1 MSRSARRALLSQP
14 APIHPDQAR
23 FIRRSN
29 LEEAIPSIPE
39 QPKDIQ
45 KLDSSVEAHANQHF
59 QDAQDY
65 ESWPLTPVGLAQ
77 DTVEG
82 TGTGR
87 AARVANQTLWNNLI
101 ADPTWTNKL
110 RNTVT
115 GNAPTTI
122 YRGTISTAPEVSGSM
137 DNEPLMG
144 MSDRTAVT
152 QITPWRLLDGITGNR
167 AQSDRVMTRIAN
179 RNSPH
184 GGGEAAVYHLD
195 DLEKE
200 WNRKWLLF
208 RSMNDQFSGDRQG
221 FSTPIAKQI
230 YHNVSGDPYVRGGG
244 GFNVGQHEAIH
255 SILDPVNP
263 SRNFQVQQ
271 LTRPAVLDRQWQ
283 LGPNSAYLGS
293 DATELSNLMFHLKR
307 QTEITRPGMRDVG
320 FDKNSTDNFI
330 DFVRQYEAT
339 GSDPRIN
346 LPGHRQI
353 DQPAHGYENGMQK
366 LQEII
371 DAAGPDGL
379 EDIKSINYKTGS
391 TNPSL
396 RAALLA

>member
-1 MSRSARRALLSQP
+1 MGRTLRKLLSHP

-29 LEEAIPSIPE
+29 LEEALPGIPE

-45 KLDSSVEAHANQHF
+45 KLDREVQAQAKEHF

-65 ESWPLTPVGLAQ
+65 SSWPLTPVGLTQ
-77 DTVEG
+77 DVVEG

-87 AARVANQTLWNNLI
+87 AARVANRSLWGSLTE
-101 ADPTWTNKL
+101 DPRWTNKL
-110 RNTVT
+110 NNTLT

-122 YRGTISTAPEVSGSM
+122 YRRAVSTAPEVSASL

-144 MSDRTAVT
+144 TSDRTAVT
-152 QITPWRLLDGITGNR
+152 KITPWKLLDGITGNT
-167 AQSDRVMTRIAN
+167 QHSDRVMTRIAN
-179 RNSPH
+179 RNTPH
-184 GGGEAAVYHLD
+184 GGGGAAVYHLD

-200 WNRKWLLF
+200 WNRDWLLF
-208 RSMNDQFSGDRQG
+208 RGMDDGFSGARQG
-221 FSTPIAKQI
+221 FASPISKQI
-230 YHNVSGDPYVRGGG
+230 YHNVADDPYVGGGG

-255 SILDPVNP
+255 SILDAVNP

-271 LTRPAVLDRQWQ
+271 LTRPAVLDRKWQ
-283 LGPNSAYLGS
+283 LGPNSSYLGS

-320 FDKNSTDNFI
+320 FDRNATDNFI
-330 DFVRQYEAT
+330 DFVRNYEAT

-353 DQPAHGYENGMQK
+353 DQPAHGYEQGMQK
-366 LQEII
+366 LQAII

-379 EDIKSINYKTGS
+379 EDIKDINFKTGS

-396 RAALLA
+396 RTALLS